1 MSLEDLET
9 LGINAVNLFST
20 LDKQKSFFYCHY
32 CHYCHKRPIYRHSEV
47 AVVTVTYDFWYKNE
61 QKQDKNISLSM

>member
-1 MSLEDLET
+1 MLPLRWE
-9 LGINAVNLFST
+9 LFLPNT
-20 LDKQKSFFYCHY
+20 NKKIFYCHY
-32 CHYCHKRPIYRHSEV
+32 CHYCHKRPVYGHPEV